1 MCGYQTAL
9 KRIDNCKVS
18 ENKIPSEPEYKYL
31 IKIFLKIYNTLK

>member
-9 KRIDNCKVS
+9 KRIYNCKVS